1 MKKWMFVFG
10 LMSMVSFSFAGENKT
25 GAERDAKKAFEKKH
39 KDDQNDKLVKTS
51 DFKICT
57 VSQSA
62 KVSIYVVEY
71 TITCAATAE
80 SCEAA
85 ASEATNCVVA
95 GVKALKKTITSAT

>member
-1 MKKWMFVFG
+1 MKKWMFVLG
-10 LMSMVSFSFAGENKT
+10 LMSIVSFSFAGENKT
-25 GAERDAKKAFEKKH
+25 GAERDARKAFEKKH
-39 KDDQNDKLVKTS
+39 KNDQNNKSVKTD

-71 TITCAATAE
+71 TITCSATAE

-85 ASEATNCVVA
+85 ASEALTCAIA
-95 GVKALKKTITSAT
+95 GVKAIKKAVTSIT